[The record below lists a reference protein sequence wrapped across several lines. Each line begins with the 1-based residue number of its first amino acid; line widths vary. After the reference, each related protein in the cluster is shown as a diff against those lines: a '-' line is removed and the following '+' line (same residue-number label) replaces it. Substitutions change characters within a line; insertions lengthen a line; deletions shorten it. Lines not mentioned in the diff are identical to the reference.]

1 MCGDAIKLIG
11 RLVMP
16 IKGIVV
22 QWEVVPSHSS
32 RILGAISYFVIVF
45 RVCRVPSTVQ
55 MNACKMTGYAEL
67 PLGVNER
74 RNVCTHGA
82 L

>member
-1 MCGDAIKLIG
+1 
-11 RLVMP
+11 MP
-16 IKGIVV
+16 VKGMGV

-32 RILGAISYFVIVF
+32 RILGAISYFVIFF
-45 RVCRVPSTVQ
+45 RVCRFPSTVQ

-74 RNVCTHGA
+74 RDVRTHGA